1 MIGKRIAALGLS
13 VAAIGLP
20 AVAQINANNIT
31 QQAIQAIPLASY
43 SQGQSMMQQAVS
55 QLKLD
60 VKFSFL
66 NKEYENDQYAREPI
80 TGKKVRTS
88 CVRFK
93 SNSGFQFK
101 LEPPQYTLTTQGL
114 TVTQNIAKIRADG
127 LAVKFQL
134 GPCAWVGA
142 GLGVQL
148 TDVKAV
154 YKARPILSFENP
166 NACKLI
172 WNNDPNSLN
181 ISIGDLNVIGV
192 QNNIDKLAKDAARE
206 AINATLDAAF
216 GVALRSELQ
225 KVVINTCGSSKR

>member
-1 MIGKRIAALGLS
+1 MNTWRKVLILALAATS
-13 VAAIGLP
+13 VP
-20 AVAQINANNIT
+20 AGAQLNPGIT

-43 SQGQSMMQQAVS
+43 SQGQSMMQQAIS

-60 VKFSFL
+60 VKFKFL
-66 NKEYENDQYAREPI
+66 NKEYENDQYTREPI

-93 SNSGFQFK
+93 ADSGFEFK

-114 TVTQNIAKIRADG
+114 TVSQNIAKIRADG
-127 LAVKFQL
+127 LAIKFQL
-134 GPCAWVGA
+134 GLCNWIGA
-142 GLGVQL
+142 GLGLQL

-154 YKARPILSFENP
+154 YKARPMLSFQNP

-206 AINATLDAAF
+206 AINATLDGAF
-216 GVALRSELQ
+216 GVALRGELQ
-225 KVVINTCGSSKR
+225 KIVLNTCGSSKR